1 SSDPLTRIGRPP
13 VGVSRVGGAMA
24 RHPVRINVYDMYWL
38 NDYASNI
45 GVGIFHTG
53 IEIYGVEYAYGGHPY
68 PFSGIFEN
76 SPQDAE
82 ELGEN
87 FKFKESILIGET
99 DFYQKD
105 VRDLIKALGMDFRG
119 DRYHLISRNCNH
131 FAGVLAKTLT
141 GKEIPSWINR
151 LASISGSIPFLERCL
166 PQEWL
171 TPVALQNS
179 LDERKGSR
187 GSIDSAEEA
196 RETSA
201 RSLNDSRTTVLNG
214 RASSGLTL
222 NGSSHSPVVPFSGAA
237 ATASST
243 RLIGNGGSVS
253 APVTARGDRDSSP
266 GPSIVRFWNQIKG
279 TMVGPDQNKP

>member
-1 SSDPLTRIGRPP
+1 FQITLTFHTATRIEGRD
-13 VGVSRVGGAMA
+13 RYRAMA
-24 RHPVRINVYDMYWL
+24 RHPVRLNVYDMYWL

-53 IEIYGVEYAYGGHPY
+53 IEIYGIEYAYGGHPY

-105 VRDLIKALGMDFRG
+105 IRDMIKALGMDFRG

-131 FAGVLAKTLT
+131 FSAALAKTLT

-179 LDERKGSR
+179 LDERKGSG

-196 RETSA
+196 KEKDGG

-214 RASSGLTL
+214 RSSSGVYL
-222 NGSSHSPVVPFSGAA
+222 NGNAYSPSLASTQSSSSTTQLINGSQSAP
-237 ATASST
+237 ATA
-243 RLIGNGGSVS
+243 R
-253 APVTARGDRDSSP
+253 DRDASP
-266 GPSIVRFWNQIKG
+266 GPSIVRLWNQLKG
-279 TMVGPDQNKP
+279 SMVGPEQNKP